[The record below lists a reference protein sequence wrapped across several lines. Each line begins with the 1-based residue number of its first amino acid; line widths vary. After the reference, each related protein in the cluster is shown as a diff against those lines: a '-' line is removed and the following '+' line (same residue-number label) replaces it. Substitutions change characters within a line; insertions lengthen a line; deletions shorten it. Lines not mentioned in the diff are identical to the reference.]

1 MKRLLLL
8 SVLLLALL
16 AALVL
21 IIPRFISHTEE
32 LVFEPPVEVPAA
44 EEALPVF
51 SLKDDLPGVYA
62 LTALFSDELRLT
74 ESELSVFR
82 ESGIPL
88 TLTIRD
94 DGTVSL
100 LIFDMQ
106 TELRADFDAMFFLAD
121 GHPYP
126 FFFQNGRLTVWDSG
140 SRAVFEKII

>member
-8 SVLLLALL
+8 SVLFLALL

-32 LVFEPPVEVPAA
+32 LVFDAA
-44 EEALPVF
+44 EEEALPVF

-126 FFFQNGRLTVWDSG
+126 FFFQNGSLT
-140 SRAVFEKII
+140 

>member
-8 SVLLLALL
+8 SVLFLALL

-44 EEALPVF
+44 EEEALPVF

-74 ESELSVFR
+74 ESELSVLR
-82 ESGIPL
+82 ERGIPL
-88 TLTIRD
+88 TI
-94 DGTVSL
+94 S
-100 LIFDMQ
+100 MPC
-106 TELRADFDAMFFLAD
+106 FFL
-121 GHPYP
+121 
-126 FFFQNGRLTVWDSG
+126 RTVTLILS
-140 SRAVFEKII
+140 SFRTEA

>member
-8 SVLLLALL
+8 SVLFLALL

-44 EEALPVF
+44 EEEALPVF

-74 ESELSVFR
+74 ESELSVLR
-82 ESGIPL
+82 ERGIPL

-106 TELRADFDAMFFLAD
+106 TELRADF
-121 GHPYP
+121 PYP
-126 FFFQNGRLTVWDSG
+126 FFFQNGSLTVWDSG